1 MWTAR
6 VILLGGLVAMTS
18 IDFYMLR
25 QRKRHGKVIESWLFN
40 ILVVVAYTACCY
52 LIAALPPA
60 GGWDHRPAWLAY
72 PGVRIGFAAVGS
84 VLICLGIVLSFVS
97 LRQRK
102 ALGLQDGRAGLLT
115 SGAYRYFRHP
125 IYAGILWV
133 CLGLALVTRNPDG
146 LLMFPAL
153 LGVFIVQA
161 LIEEKY
167 DMSVR
172 YHDQYGEYRH
182 TARMFGPAWLWST
195 IVVTILLIAGSA
207 WWHLETDSGMDRYP
221 SVPEDRQSTPFR

>member
-6 VILLGGLVAMTS
+6 FVLLGVLVVCTW

-25 QRKRHGKVIESWLFN
+25 HRKEHGRLIENGVFN
-40 ILVVVAYTACCY
+40 TLGVAAYNACCY

-60 GGWDHRPAWLAY
+60 GGWDHRPAWLMH
-72 PGVRIGFAAVGS
+72 PDSRIGFAAAGAALMFLAIALFVISVG
-84 VLICLGIVLSFVS
+84 
-97 LRQRK
+97 QRK
-102 ALGLQDGRAGLLT
+102 VLGLQDVRAGLLT

-133 CLGLALVTRNPDG
+133 SLGLALVTRNPDG

-153 LGVFIVQA
+153 LGILTVQA

-167 DMSVR
+167 DMGVR
-172 YHDQYGEYRH
+172 FPEPYRQYKR

-195 IVVTILLIAGSA
+195 IVVTILLVAGSGS
-207 WWHLETDSGMDRYP
+207 W
-221 SVPEDRQSTPFR
+221 

>member
-6 VILLGGLVAMTS
+6 LILLVGLVAMTS
-18 IDFYMLR
+18 IGFCMIR
-25 QRKRHGKVIESWLFN
+25 QRKRHGKVIESWPFN
-40 ILVVVAYTACCY
+40 ILLVVAYNACCY

-60 GGWDHRPAWLAY
+60 GGWDHRPAWLAH

-84 VLICLGIVLSFVS
+84 VLICLGIALGSMSV
-97 LRQRK
+97 RQRK

-133 CLGLALVTRNPDG
+133 SLGLALVTRNPDG

-153 LGVFIVQA
+153 LGILVMQA

-172 YHDQYGEYRH
+172 FPEPYRQYTR

-195 IVVTILLIAGSA
+195 VVVAILLIAGSA
-207 WWHLETDSGMDRYP
+207 WRHWEIHGGMDRP
-221 SVPEDRQSTPFR
+221 SSMPENGRQAPAR